1 MKTEQLLELLKIKSI
16 VIPGILFKNY
26 KKLEIT
32 PEEFL
37 VLVYLI
43 NINGKIS
50 YNPKALCI
58 ELELEELN
66 IMEII
71 NSLEEKKI
79 IQVLVEKNES
89 GIMEEVIS
97 LDLFYNKLL
106 MLLAS
111 SENKFKENTSIFETF
126 EREFG
131 RTLSPMEYEY
141 IKAWME
147 DGFSEEI
154 LKEALKEAIY
164 NGVPKLRYID
174 SIIYEWRKKGYKS
187 VSDIKKSPRK
197 KQEKKEVY
205 DWNWLDG
212 TDE

>member
-106 MLLAS
+106 ILLAS